1 MVAQLPRGE
10 LDAALVVV
18 NPTLSPQPLR
28 VTLGDGTALAGEAI
42 LPPLGVAVLDRAVAP
57 KAGLSASA
65 SHLEND
71 YLRAEIGADGAV
83 TRLLHKPS
91 GREALAGRGNQLWAY
106 PVDKPRNWDAWD
118 VEEDYAERGEEIT
131 EVESIEVVEK
141 GPHRAA
147 VRVVKTY
154 RHSRVAQTYGLAANG
169 RRLDI
174 ETELDWHDRRVFL
187 RALTPAQVRASEAI
201 FECAFG
207 VVRRPT
213 HTNTSWEQAK
223 FEVPGHRFA
232 DLAEP
237 GFGLALLNNAKYG
250 HSARGN
256 VLGLSL
262 VRAPVYPDLL
272 ADEGAQRF
280 TYALM
285 PHAGSWDEGGV
296 LAEAEDLNQ
305 PLLATEA
312 KGLAAGVITPLKA
325 NGIPA
330 AFSALKPAEDGQG
343 LVLRVYEPAGR
354 RGDFAISAPPG
365 WTVGE
370 PLDLLEEPRERG
382 PGAALRPFEIRS
394 WRVSR
399 G

>member
-1 MVAQLPRGE
+1 
-10 LDAALVVV
+10 
-18 NPTLSPQPLR
+18 LR
-28 VTLGDGTALAGEAI
+28 VTLPDGKALAGEDI
-42 LPPLGVAVLDRAVAP
+42 LPPLGIAVLDRAVAP
-57 KAGLSASA
+57 QAGLSASA
-65 SHLEND
+65 GHLEND
-71 YLRAEIGADGAV
+71 YLRAEIGGDGTV

-91 GREALAGRGNQLWAY
+91 GRDALAGRGNQLWAY

-118 VEEDYAERGEEIT
+118 IEEDYAARGEELT
-131 EVESIEVVEK
+131 TVESIALVES

-147 VRVVKTY
+147 IRVVRRY
-154 RHSRVAQTYGLAANG
+154 RHSTITQSYALAANG

-187 RALTPAQVRASEAI
+187 RALTPVDVRATEAT

-213 HTNTSWEQAK
+213 HRNTSWEQAK

-237 GFGLALLNNAKYG
+237 GFGLALINNAKYG

-285 PHAGSWDEGGV
+285 PHAGTWDEGAV

-305 PLLATEA
+305 PLPVAEA
-312 KGLAAGVITPLKA
+312 KGLAAGVLTPLTA
-325 NGIPA
+325 SGIPA
-330 AFSALKPAEDGQG
+330 AVSALKPAEDGHG

-354 RGDFAISAPPG
+354 RGNFSITAPAG

-370 PLDLLEEPRERG
+370 AINLLEEPHERG
-382 PGAALRPFEIRS
+382 PGADLRPFEIRS
-394 WRVSR
+394 WLVSR
-399 G
+399 R